1 MMQLARLAQLARLP
15 RRARLR
21 PAQQLALARL
31 VLLVLVAFL
40 GCLAPWTRRALLAS
54 LAQPVVIALPV

>member
-1 MMQLARLAQLARLP
+1 MMQLARLA

-31 VLLVLVAFL
+31 VLVAFL
-40 GCLAPWTRRALLAS
+40 GCLALWARRALLAL